1 MVDIFKKAKMA
12 FLIAAE
18 VPRVGIEA
26 VQYRATLKKL
36 LAEAPRGDGHPVLV
50 IPGFGASDFFTKVL
64 RGFLEKLGYKT
75 HGWEN
80 GVNAGLTEEKIR
92 NLYNRV
98 EKIYKEDGNR
108 KVTIIGWSLGGLE
121 ARCLAHEFPHMVRA
135 VVSLGSPFGIS
146 EHPDASPKLLVNT
159 IQVLND
165 KQYTLKAP
173 GMKERL
179 LTPAEGVPTTSIYS
193 KSDGIAG
200 WQACLNP
207 ETPLSENVE
216 VEDASHVGFVFN
228 PKVLAVIAD
237 RLSQPEGKWKPYD
250 LPHGHGR
257 PPENPKFELTEE
269 NTFLKD
275 VPLADRKKS
284 SPWKKIT
291 SRNNSARPRPGE
303 RPN

>member
-18 VPRVGIEA
+18 VPRIGIEA
-26 VQYRATLKKL
+26 VQYRTSMKKL
-36 LAEAPRGDGHPVLV
+36 LAETPRGDSHPVLV
-50 IPGFGASDFFTKVL
+50 IPGFGASDPFTKPL
-64 RGFLEKLGYKT
+64 RKFLHKLGYKT
-75 HGWEN
+75 YGWEN
-80 GVNAGLTEEKIR
+80 GINAGLTEEKIQH
-92 NLYNRV
+92 LYDHV
-98 EKIYKEDGNR
+98 KDLYEKNGNQ

-121 ARCLAHEFPHMVRA
+121 ARCMAHEFPHMVRA
-135 VVSLGSPFGIS
+135 VISLGSPFGIS

-159 IQVLND
+159 IQMMND
-165 KQYTLKAP
+165 KPYTLKAP

-207 ETPLSENVE
+207 DTPLSENIE
-216 VEDASHVGFVFN
+216 IEDASHVGFVFN

-237 RLSQPEGKWKPYD
+237 RVAQPEGNWKPYD
-250 LPHGHGR
+250 CPHQK
-257 PPENPKFELTEE
+257 PPKNPKFELTEE

-275 VPLADRKKS
+275 IPVASRKKPTFPS
-284 SPWKKIT
+284 NLVRRRPG
-291 SRNNSARPRPGE
+291 ARP
-303 RPN
+303 N